1 MVEVG
6 MNKIVESFLSNQW
19 NIYGLQILCGSLMVM
34 VLHNYLTIFQI
45 CIMAL
50 CVYLIAM
57 CQRILGVR
65 YGMVYA
71 KLEQDRIDYIVSEVK
86 KIQKERK
93 KKKGK

>member
-34 VLHNYLTIFQI
+34 VLSNYLSFVGMC
-45 CIMAL
+45 CIGL
-50 CVYLIAM
+50 CVYLIAI

-65 YGMVYA
+65 YGMVFYETNQY
-71 KLEQDRIDYIVSEVK
+71 KMEQLIKQIK
-86 KIQKERK
+86 KEKEEDE
-93 KKKGK
+93 